1 MLEYYTSSHAAVVEG
16 NSLAANSLLEISY
29 QKLES
34 SSPGCW
40 AKEGDMVT
48 GEKRCFWSGG
58 SAELRTGVAVLG
70 YEESCKQE

>member
-29 QKLES
+29 QKLEP

-58 SAELRTGVAVLG
+58 SAELSAGVAVLG